1 MKWRLRLY
9 IHKEKSKATADI
21 LNYNMLPW
29 VSISIQIL
37 KLTRH
42 VFHWKDV
49 IIQLWQLSKI
59 LRYHV
64 REPCLPFNIQN
75 SVCPHFKFGNWCP
88 VFCTSYEG
96 EYGATKMAYIRP
108 GVNINVLQIYLTS
121 DVLSLCS
128 SQPACE
134 KTHPNQ
140 HRERIAKIRKTTCNV
155 EVWRQGTASLDQ
167 TDAIRK

>member
-1 MKWRLRLY
+1 M
-9 IHKEKSKATADI
+9 IQ
-21 LNYNMLPW
+21 W

-37 KLTRH
+37 QLPRQ

-59 LRYHV
+59 SRYHV

-88 VFCTSYEG
+88 VFCTWYEG
-96 EYGATKMAYIRP
+96 EYGGTNMAYIQP
-108 GVNINVLQIYLTS
+108 AVNINVPQIYLTS
-121 DVLSLCS
+121 DVLSLYS

-134 KTHPNQ
+134 KTHPNI
-140 HRERIAKIRKTTCNV
+140 HRERLAKIRKTKCNFA
-155 EVWRQGTASLDQ
+155 VWRQGTASLGH

>member
-1 MKWRLRLY
+1 
-9 IHKEKSKATADI
+9 
-21 LNYNMLPW
+21 MLPW

-37 KLTRH
+37 KLTWQ

-59 LRYHV
+59 LRHHV

-96 EYGATKMAYIRP
+96 EYGGTQMAYIRP
-108 GVNINVLQIYLTS
+108 AVNINVLQIYLMS
-121 DVLSLCS
+121 DVLSVYS

-140 HRERIAKIRKTTCNV
+140 HRERIAKIRKTTCSV
-155 EVWRQGTASLDQ
+155 SVWRQGTASLRQ